1 MPRTSSEQIIREIE
15 KRKVVPIPRWHFI
28 LRRSVFWVLALI
40 SVITG
45 AISMATA
52 IYVFIDNDYVTD
64 QVNIEKFF
72 EQRPLIEV
80 IIQSIP
86 YVWLVALGLFILA
99 AYYGVRHTRK
109 GYRYPMTRVIAGS
122 LLLSLLLCGI
132 LNVFDIGKYIHRY
145 LIENVRGYD
154 RLVNTN
160 EILWTRMDKGLLG
173 GKVVR
178 FSMQDST
185 IVIQD
190 YKRRRWN
197 VNISGAQIH
206 LHKPIAE
213 GRYLKITG
221 VKTAPDSFKATTIRP
236 WVRRI
241 HRQNPKAEKLP
252 QIKDMTNKLNTL
264 PAAPPGQQQK

>member
-1 MPRTSSEQIIREIE
+1 MPRTSSEKIIREIE

-52 IYVFIDNDYVTD
+52 IYVFFDNDYVTD
-64 QVNIEKFF
+64 QVNIEKLFD
-72 EQRPLIEV
+72 QRPLIEV

-109 GYRYPMTRVIAGS
+109 GYRYPMFRVIAGS
-122 LLLSLLLCGI
+122 LFLSLLLCGI
-132 LNVFDIGKYIHRY
+132 LNAFDIGKYIHRY

-173 GKVVR
+173 GKVIR
-178 FSMQDST
+178 LSAQDST

-190 YKRRRWN
+190 YKRRLWN
-197 VNISGAQIH
+197 VDISRAQIH
-206 LHKPIAE
+206 LRKPMAE
-213 GRYLKITG
+213 GKYLKITG
-221 VKTAPDSFKATTIRP
+221 VKTGPDSFRALTIRP
-236 WVRRI
+236 WMRRLR
-241 HRQNPKAEKLP
+241 RQNPKAEKLP
-252 QIKDMTNKLNTL
+252 PVKDMTKKLNPVL
-264 PAAPPGQQQK
+264 PIPPDQQAK

>member
-1 MPRTSSEQIIREIE
+1 MPKTSSEQIIHEIE

-52 IYVFIDNDYVTD
+52 IYVFIDNDYISD

-72 EQRPLIEV
+72 EQRPLVEV

-109 GYRYPMTRVIAGS
+109 GYRYPMTRVIGGS

-132 LNVFDIGKYIHRY
+132 LNAFDIGKYIHRY

-178 FSMQDST
+178 FSVRDS
-185 IVIQD
+185 IIEIQD
-190 YKRRRWN
+190 YKHRHWK
-197 VNISGAQIH
+197 VDISGAQIH
-206 LHKPIAE
+206 LTKPITI
-213 GRYLKITG
+213 GKYLKITG
-221 VKTAPDSFKATTIRP
+221 VKTAPDSFKATTIHP
-236 WVRRI
+236 WARRI
-241 HRQNPKAEKLP
+241 HRQHSNGEKLP
-252 QIKDMTNKLNTL
+252 PAKKMSGTL
-264 PAAPPGQQQK
+264 KFIPATPASKPTQ